1 MYVSYPY
8 LDKTGLTNFWGKIKN
23 KFVAKD
29 GDKVLSDNNFSD
41 ELYTKLNG
49 MDSVNFIGDSSKFL
63 QGDGTWGTPSTSVD
77 DIPHADYGTYGVVKY
92 ASDDDVTNYLSSG
105 FHSKEEVLSQTNI
118 SGIRTND
125 SYNYGVSVNDARIV
139 NGIVCIK
146 CTVNAIRSVQFD
158 RDEGRSI
165 IYIPGEYSPS
175 KYFEKD
181 GKSTQLSLF
190 NCGVD
195 SSTYGDK
202 GFYFYAEFETN
213 YSLINLYRNSSSSG
227 YLTMTKGSSVAMS
240 DYICYPYNG
249 SYTPPSI
256 TEGSQSIDGTEP
268 IQIRQYSIL
277 KSQPAASK
285 CRYQIS
291 KTQIGNAAEITSKGY
306 GNFTRALKYESAN
319 NSGFYI
325 ECNHVLIFP
334 ISGTLTINFDYFKA
348 INNSYGSHICI
359 FINNELMDIITVANS
374 TAHSQL
380 SYEVLAGESLFIL
393 GMSAANYHYV
403 NDETTIQ
410 NLTITLE

>member
-1 MYVSYPY
+1 MSYPY
-8 LDKTGLTNFWGKIKN
+8 LDKTGLTNLWEKIKS

-63 QGDGTWGTPSTSVD
+63 QGDGTWGTPSASVD

-92 ASDDDVTNYLSSG
+92 ASDEDVADYLSYG
-105 FHSKEEVLSQTNI
+105 FHSKEEVLSQTSI
-118 SGIRTND
+118 SGIRVND
-125 SYNYGVSVNDARIV
+125 SYNFGISVDDARIV

-146 CTVNAIRSVQFD
+146 CTVNATRSVSMD
-158 RDEGRSI
+158 RGDSRPI

-175 KYFEKD
+175 KYLKKD
-181 GKSTQLSLF
+181 GLTASFNLF
-190 NCGVD
+190 NCGIT
-195 SSTYGDK
+195 SSAYGNN
-202 GFYFYAEFETN
+202 GLCFYADFEDART
-213 YSLINLYRNSSSSG
+213 LINLYRNSSSSG
-227 YLTMTKGSSVAMS
+227 YMYINKGSSIAMS
-240 DYICYPYNG
+240 DYICYPYKG
-249 SYTPPSI
+249 SYSPPSI

-268 IQIRQYSIL
+268 IQIRQYSII
-277 KSQPAASK
+277 KSQPTASE

-291 KTQIGNAAEITSKGY
+291 EVQIGNAVTYTSTGY

-334 ISGTLTINFDYFKA
+334 ISGTLTINFDYFKSLS
-348 INNSYGSHICI
+348 NSYSSTICI
-359 FINNELMDIITVANS
+359 FINNELMDMMRVADS

-393 GMSAANYHYV
+393 GTNDTSSHYTS
-403 NDETTIQ
+403 DTTTIQ